1 MPAVTSVEC
10 SAAQPGPKKKEQACR
25 RLSWGMTMSR
35 QVQISLAPHLTEQFI
50 SEIEPIKGV
59 TGISLHK
66 GVSIKPKGDVIT
78 VELTNPALLEL
89 MRRLEARGLGKS
101 ADSSIVTSELLSS
114 VSSPDAKELTRE
126 PSDAIWEEMESSL
139 LKESN
144 TNLNTLFLMFAAGFI
159 AAVGV
164 STNTLHVVIGAML
177 IAPGFEPFT
186 RIALGLVTGS
196 QASRRG
202 AHDVV
207 RLYLALAV
215 GAALATLMFL
225 VMGQTPLSSAPGY
238 LGHGEL
244 LSYWTSLTIPSTLVT
259 AISAIAGAILVATNR
274 SVLTAGVMT
283 GLALVPA
290 MTITVM
296 AMIVGDWSA
305 CGLAATRWLID
316 SSLVLLLSMLVFVW
330 KRRSVQGRPKMLL

>member
-1 MPAVTSVEC
+1 
-10 SAAQPGPKKKEQACR
+10 
-25 RLSWGMTMSR
+25 MSR

-50 SEIEPIKGV
+50 NEIEPIKGV

-66 GVSIKPKGDVIT
+66 GVSLKPKGDVIT

-114 VSSPDAKELTRE
+114 VSSPDARELTRE
-126 PSDAIWEEMESSL
+126 PSDAPWEEMESSL

-144 TNLNTLFLMFAAGFI
+144 TNRNTLFLMFAAGFI

-177 IAPGFEPFT
+177 IAPGFEPIT
-186 RIALGLVTGS
+186 RIALGAITSS
-196 QASRRG
+196 QARQRG
-202 AHDVV
+202 AHDLL
-207 RLYLALAV
+207 RLYLALV
-215 GAALATLMFL
+215 LGAALATLMF
-225 VMGQTPLSSAPGY
+225 VAMSEAPLSSDPGY
-238 LGHGEL
+238 LGNQEL
-244 LSYWTSLTIPSTLVT
+244 LRYWTSLTIPSTVVT
-259 AISAIAGAILVATNR
+259 ALSAIAGAILVATNR

-290 MTITVM
+290 ATITTM
-296 AMIVGDWSA
+296 AMSVGDWTA
-305 CGLAATRWLID
+305 CGLAAIRWLVD
-316 SSLVLLLSMLVFVW
+316 CSLVLLLSMLVFAW
-330 KRRSVQGRPKMLL
+330 KRRSVQGRPTMLL